1 LSRCSR
7 SRPTFFVQALPEYEG
22 KYVKAG
28 DSAGAILEAQVLLSK
43 MVYISIDVSD
53 RLSVPA
59 RRKAVHV
66 VEGVLKDEQEVMDKS
81 MRADNSGSPF

>member
-1 LSRCSR
+1 
-7 SRPTFFVQALPEYEG
+7 
-22 KYVKAG
+22 
-28 DSAGAILEAQVLLSK
+28 